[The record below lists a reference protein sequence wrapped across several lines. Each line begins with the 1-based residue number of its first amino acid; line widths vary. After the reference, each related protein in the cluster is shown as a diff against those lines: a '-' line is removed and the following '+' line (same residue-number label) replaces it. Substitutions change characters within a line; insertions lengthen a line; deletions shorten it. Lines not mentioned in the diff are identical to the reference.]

1 MTDLILAC
9 LHHVIAFSM
18 AAVLAFEVA
27 LTRPGID
34 AGDIRRLIVTDR
46 HYGVMALL
54 LLAIG
59 FARAIWA
66 AKGWD
71 YYAANA
77 MFWAKMATFLAI
89 ALLSAKPT
97 LAIIGWR
104 RASLADAGFSP
115 GASDIQRVRRFLYVQ
130 AALFVLLPIFA
141 AAMARGY
148 GQF

>member
-27 LTRPGID
+27 LTRPGIA
-34 AGDIRRLIVTDR
+34 AGDIRRLIITDR

-54 LLAIG
+54 LLVIG

-71 YYAANA
+71 YYSVNA

-89 ALLSAKPT
+89 ALLSARPT
-97 LAIIGWR
+97 LAIIAWR

-115 GASDIQRVRRFLYVQ
+115 DPSHIQAVRRLLYAQ
-130 AALFVLLPIFA
+130 AALFVLLPLFA